1 MVSKNSEAPAAATV
15 RASNLSVSTKE
26 LTMNSLAKSTVNCT
40 NSIIISDIKIHMDA
54 EGRYSLNDLHK
65 ASGDEQRHRPKYWL
79 ELNQTTEI
87 IDEILKGGNPPFK
100 NDGVLNTGIPAFKP
114 VVSKKG
120 RYGGTYVCKEL
131 VYSYAMWISAAFALK
146 VIRAYDALVTGNA
159 NEAVR
164 IAKTTVSERT
174 PLRDAVNMLVGKKG
188 LRYDDAYNMVHQRF
202 GIDSIDEL
210 SIDQIHQAV
219 EYVHRVVLDGEFIGK
234 PEEVSRAIP
243 VGNYNFPV
251 ETADP
256 HNRKFGNDWITPR
269 VILDEMNRAPE
280 LELLEALENDGYDVK
295 GAKIRIHA
303 MYGIV
308 KQHMEMQKDI
318 SEMRRYLSAMKDI
331 VEYQT
336 TERGMNVSFTGKDK
350 GGAWGGYVQ
359 RRLPV

>member
-1 MVSKNSEAPAAATV
+1 MVSKNSEAPMAATIE
-15 RASNLSVSTKE
+15 ASNLSVSTKE
-26 LTMNSLAKSTVNCT
+26 LTMKSLAKSTVNCT
-40 NSIIISDIKIHMDA
+40 NSIVISDIKIHMDA

-65 ASGDEQRHRPKYWL
+65 ASGKEHRHLPNYWMDL
-79 ELNQTTEI
+79 QQTKELIEEI
-87 IDEILKGGNPPFK
+87 
-100 NDGVLNTGIPAFKP
+100 LNTGNPVFKP
-114 VVSKKG
+114 TTSKKG

-146 VIRAYDALVTGNA
+146 VIRAYDALVIGNA

-210 SIDQIHQAV
+210 SLDQIPQAV

-234 PEEVSRAIP
+234 QEEVSRTIP

-256 HNRKFGNDWITPR
+256 HNRKFGMIGS
-269 VILDEMNRAPE
+269 LH
-280 LELLEALENDGYDVK
+280 G
-295 GAKIRIHA
+295 
-303 MYGIV
+303 
-308 KQHMEMQKDI
+308 
-318 SEMRRYLSAMKDI
+318 
-331 VEYQT
+331 
-336 TERGMNVSFTGKDK
+336 
-350 GGAWGGYVQ
+350 
-359 RRLPV
+359 